1 MPILGVPASLG
12 KPEQL
17 SAKSAGGRCACASVN
32 GQRDARESG
41 EIPLLSPFAPK
52 AGANWAP
59 YPATVSDVLSKS
71 GRPLPHGGK
80 VSGRQVAESGDR
92 SRCGCT
98 CSSSEGKENCHE
110 SIRFR
115 LATG

>member
-17 SAKSAGGRCACASVN
+17 SAKSAGGRYACASVN

-41 EIPLLSPFAPK
+41 VTPLLPRNCK
-52 AGANWAP
+52 RR
-59 YPATVSDVLSKS
+59 LSKS

-110 SIRFR
+110 GFRF
-115 LATG
+115 

>member
-17 SAKSAGGRCACASVN
+17 SAKSAGGRHACASVN

-41 EIPLLSPFAPK
+41 VTPLLPRNCK
-52 AGANWAP
+52 RR
-59 YPATVSDVLSKS
+59 LSKS

-80 VSGRQVAESGDR
+80 VSGPP
-92 SRCGCT
+92 SRRVRRPIALRTYVFLFRG
-98 CSSSEGKENCHE
+98 EGEL
-110 SIRFR
+110 S
-115 LATG
+115 